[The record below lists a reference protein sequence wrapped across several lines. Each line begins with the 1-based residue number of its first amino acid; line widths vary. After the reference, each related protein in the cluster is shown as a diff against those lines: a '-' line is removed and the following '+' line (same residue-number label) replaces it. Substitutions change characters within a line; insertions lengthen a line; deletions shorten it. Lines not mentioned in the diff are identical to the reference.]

1 MTEADLSIAEI
12 FQKDVEQWTLEDRA
26 RVVAR
31 LREYC
36 AQMKLGQKVDPKS
49 GAVKKRRKAKAAD
62 PRQLDLE
69 ELIAR
74 ETAK

>member
-1 MTEADLSIAEI
+1 MIEAELSIAEI

-49 GAVKKRRKAKAAD
+49 GAVKKRRKAKAKAD
-62 PRQLDLE
+62 PRQIDLE
-69 ELIAR
+69 ELI
-74 ETAK
+74 KCKS